1 MSRPSEWSFERLV
14 SPEATFI
21 GRIVAASTRHPLI
34 VVLITLALTGAALVY
49 TARNFA
55 LTADTSKLIS
65 IKLDWRQHELAFEK
79 AFPQFE
85 NNTVVVIDGATPE
98 LAEYAEGKL
107 AEALRAMPQL
117 FHSVQRPQGGP
128 FFDRNGILLLPMHD
142 VEATARSL
150 EQAEPMFRGLAADPS
165 LRGVLY
171 ALAGVLQSVKKGE
184 RKLGDIERGLNALA
198 DTFERV
204 LRGQPA
210 WFSWQSLVTG
220 QPADIRERRRVLL
233 VQPVLDYTALEPGQ
247 AADDAIRTA
256 ARSLELD
263 RAHGIRVRL
272 TGLVPLS
279 DEEFAT
285 LAQDWH
291 LVLGA
296 MVAALIGILWLAVR
310 SVRVV
315 IAILITTF
323 LGLLLTAAVG
333 LAAVGRFNLISVAF
347 IPLFV
352 GLGADFAIQFSVRS
366 LAERLIR
373 TSQRRALIATGMN
386 IGPALALSAASIGAG
401 FFAFF
406 PTSYVGVA
414 ELGTIA
420 GLGMVVAFV
429 LSIVLLPAL
438 LMLMRPSGGGM
449 EEVGFTALAPVDVF
463 VHRRRRLVLGIA
475 MVAAVISAALITQ
488 LHFDFDPL
496 NLKSPKVQS
505 MATLRA
511 LASDPNWT
519 PNTIDVVAPS
529 LAAAEPL
536 AKRLEALPEVLR
548 TVTINSFV
556 PQQQPEKLA
565 LIHQAAAVLKPAL
578 DVTPKPAPTDQELQ
592 QALGMATALL
602 DEVAGKGTDSAA
614 ASARRLGALTQR
626 LLTGRIQVRVAAQ
639 DAIVIPLQVM
649 LSQTRELL
657 QAGPVT
663 LQTLPPELV
672 SDWVA
677 KDGRA
682 RIQVLP
688 RGNVDDNA
696 ALRRFADA
704 ILKVAPDATGRPISI
719 SFSGD
724 TVVHAFLQAGL
735 YSLVAIT
742 LLLALVLRRVRDVL
756 LTLAPVALSG
766 LLTFAT
772 CALFDLPMNFTNII
786 ALPLL
791 FGVGVAFNIYFVL
804 AWRAGETDMLQS
816 SLMRAVVFSA
826 MTTATAFGAL
836 WLSTH
841 PGTASMGRLLMIS
854 LAWELLVTLLVRP
867 ALLARPPVEAREA
880 ERMPST
886 EAAGVVAPD

>member
-1 MSRPSEWSFERLV
+1 V
-14 SPEATFI
+14 SPEATLI
-21 GRIVAASTRHPLI
+21 GRIVAASTRRPLL
-34 VVLITLALTGAALVY
+34 VLLATLVLTAAALVY
-49 TARNFA
+49 TAQNFA

-65 IKLDWRQHELAFEK
+65 TKLDWRKKELTFEK
-79 AFPQFE
+79 AFPQFD
-85 NNTVVVIDGATPE
+85 NLTVVVIDAATPE
-98 LAEYAEGKL
+98 LAEYAENKL
-107 AEALRAMPQL
+107 ADALQAKPEL
-117 FHSVQRPQGGP
+117 FHSVRRPQGGP
-128 FFDRNGILLLPMHD
+128 FFDRNGVLLMPLHD
-142 VEATARSL
+142 VEATTTSL
-150 EQAEPMFRGLAADPS
+150 VRGKPLFSALAADPS
-165 LRGVLY
+165 LRGVLN
-171 ALAGVLQSVKKGE
+171 ALIGVLLNVKKGE
-184 RKLGDIERGLNALA
+184 GQLADYERGMSALA
-198 DTFERV
+198 DTFERAI
-204 LRGQPA
+204 RGRPA
-210 WFSWQSLVTG
+210 YFSWQTLISG
-220 QPADIRERRRVLL
+220 APADVRERRRVIL
-233 VQPVLDYTALEPGQ
+233 VQPVLDYTALEPGA
-247 AADDAIRTA
+247 AADGAIRA
-256 ARSLELD
+256 IARGLDLD
-263 RAHGIRVRL
+263 RAHGVRVRL
-272 TGLVPLS
+272 TGIVPLS
-279 DEEFAT
+279 DEEFST
-285 LAQDWH
+285 LAEDWH

-296 MVAALIGILWLAVR
+296 MIAALVGILWLAVR

-315 IAILITTF
+315 IAILVTTF
-323 LGLLLTAAVG
+323 LGLLLTAAIG

-373 TSQRRALIATGMN
+373 SSQRGALIATGMN

-401 FFAFF
+401 FFAFY
-406 PTSYVGVA
+406 PTSYTGVA

-438 LMLMRPSGGGM
+438 LMLMRPAGGGL
-449 EEVGFTALAPVDVF
+449 EEMGFAALAPIDVL
-463 VHRRRRLVLGIA
+463 VHRRRRLVLG
-475 MVAAVISAALITQ
+475 VAVIVAILSAGLITR

-511 LASDPNWT
+511 LASDPDWT
-519 PNTIDVVAPS
+519 PNSIDVLAPS

-536 AKRLEALPEVLR
+536 VKRIDALPEVLR
-548 TVTINSFV
+548 TVTLNSFV
-556 PQQQPEKLA
+556 PKQQPEKLA
-565 LIHQAAAVLKPAL
+565 LIKQAADVLKPVL
-578 DVTPKPAPTDQELQ
+578 DVKPQAPPTDQELQ
-592 QALGMATALL
+592 QSLGGAMTVLN
-602 DEVAGKGTDSAA
+602 DVAGTSGDSAA
-614 ASARRLGALTQR
+614 ATARRLAVLLQR
-626 LLTGRIQVRVAAQ
+626 LLTARVQVRSIAQ
-639 DAIVIPLQVM
+639 DAVAIPLQVM
-649 LSQTRELL
+649 INQTREML
-657 QAGPVT
+657 QAAPVT
-663 LQTLPPELV
+663 LATLPPDLAR
-672 SDWVA
+672 DWVA

-688 RGNVDDNA
+688 RGNVDDNEE
-696 ALRRFADA
+696 LRHFANA
-704 ILKVAPDATGRPISI
+704 IQQVAPDAVGRPISI
-719 SFSGD
+719 SASGD

-742 LLLALVLRRVRDVL
+742 ILLTAVLRRVRDVL

-804 AWRAGETDMLQS
+804 AWRAGETDMLKS

-854 LAWELLVTLLVRP
+854 LGWELLVTVLVRP
-867 ALLARPPVEAREA
+867 ALLARPPADLETIRVGETASA
-880 ERMPST
+880 